1 MKVETLQ
8 DLISRVTSK
17 IKVNK
22 FIPLTAFVGVKTR
35 EGKLVLVATD
45 GSNYVSGSTETD
57 MQDGVDISVDSD
69 LFSKL
74 ISALAPE
81 VNVELSV
88 ENNNLRIKNE
98 SIDYTVP
105 AISDDSGIIK
115 YPEVTRP
122 AEAQEFDLKKFS
134 EAYNKVQNS
143 VDPQSLVPYMSA
155 VYVSD
160 VMLGTNNYLLAKSNC
175 GSLFGQPV
183 LLPLP
188 LCENIMQIVGD
199 KASYNIADGYLIVFT
214 ESTIVRGK
222 LHEGINDYPVD
233 AIKALFENSIENH
246 ASVNTGILTSAIGR
260 VSLFISDFDDN
271 GIKVSFRSDKMSIS
285 SVSRSG
291 HEDVGYDSHEG
302 EIAEKDVKCDVRLLT
317 RFLKSF
323 TAPAVNISYTDT
335 QIIGSKDDTEVI
347 LSLMEV

>member
-8 DLISRVTSK
+8 ALISRVTSK

-175 GSLFGQPV
+175 GNLFGQPV

-199 KASYNIADGYLIVFT
+199 KASYNIADGYLTVFT

-271 GIKVSFRSDKMSIS
+271 GIKVSFGSDKMSIS

-291 HEDVGYDSHEG
+291 HEDVGYDSH
-302 EIAEKDVKCDVRLLT
+302 VRLLT

-347 LSLMEV
+347 LSLMED